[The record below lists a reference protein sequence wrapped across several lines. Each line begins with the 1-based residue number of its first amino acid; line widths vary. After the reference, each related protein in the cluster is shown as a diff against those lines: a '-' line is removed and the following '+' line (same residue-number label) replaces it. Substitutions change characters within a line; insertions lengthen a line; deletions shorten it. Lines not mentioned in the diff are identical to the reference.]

1 MVRSVI
7 GIDLKD
13 TIICDLPL
21 NLVNNNSIQNTINL
35 GGLSSYGGAGK
46 IIKVNINNDGLE
58 YATETD
64 TTYTAGT
71 NISISSENVISSD
84 QKTTLTFNSGQK
96 LRGTGNSTNIR
107 DIAYVD
113 SNNDIVF
120 GDSQNNCGFSV
131 ATWYIF
137 LWRRHTVNK

>member
-46 IIKVNINNDGLE
+46 IIKVNNNNDGLE
-58 YATETD
+58 YASETN

-71 NISISSENVISSD
+71 NISISAQNVISSD
-84 QKTTLTFNSGQK
+84 QKTTLIFNTGQK
-96 LRGTGNSTNIR
+96 LRGTGSGSSIR

-113 SNNDIVF
+113 SNN
-120 GDSQNNCGFSV
+120 
-131 ATWYIF
+131 
-137 LWRRHTVNK
+137 